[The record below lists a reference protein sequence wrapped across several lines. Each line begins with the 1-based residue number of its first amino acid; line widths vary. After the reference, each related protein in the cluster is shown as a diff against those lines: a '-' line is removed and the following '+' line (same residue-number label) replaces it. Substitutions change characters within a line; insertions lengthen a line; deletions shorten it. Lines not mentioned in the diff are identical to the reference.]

1 MRIAAVGAFTV
12 ALLLSGCSGTSAAIS
27 YSPPT
32 QAEGSLP
39 KDMQGELEDAVT
51 RAMAATGSSGAIVGV
66 WAPWSGSWVEGLGT
80 VAHDEKKPVTTD
92 MSFRIGDVTRMMTC
106 DVLYALADRGTVKLD
121 DPVTEYVAGIPNV
134 SDVTLLDLCNGTS
147 GFGSSKET
155 TLGAYFSNPKRE
167 WSPKA
172 LASYGVERGRT
183 APGLSYRDSDA
194 AYLLLGVALERATGK
209 TAADLISTY
218 VTGPLGLSR
227 TRLPDPAP
235 ASPDT
240 GGPVLKGSYVPKG
253 PEGYDCS
260 APVDITVS
268 SSSIGFTDAGV
279 VSTIEDLGRYVQ
291 AEARQALRQKKEPNR
306 FGSPL
311 PAVKDGPSWYQAT
324 GGAYLVGSMIGQQG
338 WAPGYL
344 TAAYSD
350 PASGFTVAV
359 VLNGSSPSSTS
370 AAYLA
375 WELAAIASK
384 APAAKDQTAPDFAL
398 PFTAERYRT
407 EGAGLAICPLPQAEP
422 EHKDS

>member
-1 MRIAAVGAFTV
+1 MGALTA
-12 ALLLSGCSGTSAAIS
+12 ALLLSGCSGPSGATS
-27 YSPPT
+27 YTPPT

-39 KDMQGELEDAVT
+39 KDMQGELTDAVT

-80 VAHDEKKPVTTD
+80 VAHGEEKPVTTD

-106 DVLYALADRGTVKLD
+106 DVLYALVDRGVVKLD
-121 DPVTEYVAGIPNV
+121 DPVTDYVAGIPNM
-134 SDVTLLDLCNGTS
+134 SDVTLLNLCNGTS
-147 GFGSSKET
+147 GLGSSKET
-155 TLGAYFSNPKRE
+155 TLGAYLGNPTRE

-172 LASYGVERGRT
+172 LASYGIERGRT

-194 AYLLLGVALERATGK
+194 AYLLLGVALERASGTP
-209 TAADLISTY
+209 AADLIATY
-218 VTGPLGLSR
+218 VTDPLGLSR
-227 TRLPDPAP
+227 TRLPEVAP
-235 ASPDT
+235 SAPDT

-253 PEGYDCS
+253 PAGYDCA

-279 VSTIEDLGRYVQ
+279 VSTIEDLGRYAQ
-291 AEARQALRQKKEPNR
+291 ADARQALRLKKEPNR

-359 VLNGSSPSSTS
+359 VLNGSSATSTS
-370 AAYLA
+370 AGFLA

-384 APAAKDQTAPDFAL
+384 APPAEGQTAPEFAL

-407 EGAGLAICPLPQAEP
+407 EGAGLAICPLPPAEP
-422 EHKDS
+422 AAENG